1 MKRCA
6 DLALAALCAALGACD
21 CWEPAQPPTV
31 QHLHYTTNV
40 YVTQVMEAAGPPET
54 ALAPAPAAPR
64 DACEVYVEK
73 ARACVRS
80 ITGDEAARARAEQ
93 VLERLRR
100 AVASADEAQ
109 RAEALRACAR
119 GLLGYAFAPCE

>member
-1 MKRCA
+1 M
-6 DLALAALCAALGACD
+6 
-21 CWEPAQPPTV
+21 
-31 QHLHYTTNV
+31 
-40 YVTQVMEAAGPPET
+40 YVTQVVEAPAPP
-54 ALAPAPAAPR
+54 APAPAAPR
-64 DACEVYVEK
+64 DACEVYVAK
-73 ARACVRS
+73 ARACITS

-100 AVASADEAQ
+100 AVPSADEAQ

>member
-1 MKRCA
+1 MKRGA
-6 DLALAALCAALGACD
+6 DLALAVLCAALGACD
-21 CWEPAQPPTV
+21 SWEPAQPPTV

-40 YVTQVMEAAGPPET
+40 YVTQVVEA
-54 ALAPAPAAPR
+54 APAAPR

-73 ARACVRS
+73 ARACVAS

-100 AVASADEAQ
+100 AVPSADEAQ

>member
-1 MKRCA
+1 MS
-6 DLALAALCAALGACD
+6 
-21 CWEPAQPPTV
+21 V
-31 QHLHYTTNV
+31 STNV
-40 YVTQVMEAAGPPET
+40 YVTQVVEAAAPPAPER
-54 ALAPAPAAPR
+54 APAPAPVPAAPR

-73 ARACVRS
+73 ARACVTS